1 MSKQV
6 KAKKKRLTF
15 GQFLANNSVPIMFI
29 LFCAVCIPISGF
41 SPSYLLNEIVTRMGR
56 NTFLI
61 LCLLIPIMAGMGL
74 NFGMTLG
81 AMAGEIALIFVSDW
95 QIWGIPGV
103 VLAMILSIP
112 ISLLLGAFCGGLLTR
127 AHGREMITSYIIS
140 FFINGVY
147 QLVVLYMMGS
157 IIPIKHSEIKLPRGY
172 GIRNTVSLLNMRQC
186 IDNLLA
192 INVNGVKIPVLAIDT
207 NFDQAQTFIG
217 TAHEDAA
224 YQGGKYVAEKIG
236 KGGKVVILANIQG
249 ESTSE
254 ARVAGYKKAL
264 EEGGCEI
271 ISTQYTDGVGDK
283 AVTVTDGVLQSFADI
298 DAIVCCADDVALGA
312 SRAIKQAGRD
322 GDGIIVCGF
331 DGISSGVQAVVD
343 GEISC
348 TVAQDPYNMG
358 YQCVKSLLDVVEG
371 EKLDD
376 FIDTGCKVITPDNA
390 QEYLDKLKSLV

>member
-1 MSKQV
+1 M
-6 KAKKKRLTF
+6 KRNNLIRRSAAML
-15 GQFLANNSVPIMFI
+15 LAGLLAVSVSACGGGNCGAADNSGTSRADSSNGGTHK
-29 LFCAVCIPISGF
+29 LS
-41 SPSYLLNEIVTRMGR
+41 
-56 NTFLI
+56 
-61 LCLLIPIMAGMGL
+61 
-74 NFGMTLG
+74 
-81 AMAGEIALIFVSDW
+81 
-95 QIWGIPGV
+95 V
-103 VLAMILSIP
+103 VLKTTSSEYWSYVIAGIEQAEKD
-112 ISLLLGAFCGGLLTR
+112 LGNV
-127 AHGREMITSYIIS
+127 E
-140 FFINGVY
+140 VD
-147 QLVVLYMMGS
+147 V
-157 IIPIKHSEIKLPRGY
+157 RGANSDTDFD
-172 GIRNTVSLLNMRQC
+172 GQLNMVETIVNADMC
-186 IDNLLA
+186 EA
-192 INVNGVKIPVLAIDT
+192 IAIAPLQADQIANALTGAKIPVLAIDT
-207 NFDQAQTFIG
+207 NFDQAETFIG

-224 YQGGKYVAEKIG
+224 YEGGKYVAEKIG

-283 AVTVTDGVLQSFADI
+283 AVTVTDGVLQSFTDI

>member
-1 MSKQV
+1 MKRNNLIRRSAAMLLAGLMAVSMS
-6 KAKKKRLTF
+6 AC
-15 GQFLANNSVPIMFI
+15 GGGNSG
-29 LFCAVCIPISGF
+29 AADNSG
-41 SPSYLLNEIVTRMGR
+41 SSQADSSNGKTHKL
-56 NTFLI
+56 
-61 LCLLIPIMAGMGL
+61 
-74 NFGMTLG
+74 
-81 AMAGEIALIFVSDW
+81 S
-95 QIWGIPGV
+95 V
-103 VLAMILSIP
+103 VLKTTSSEYWSYVIAGIEQAEKD
-112 ISLLLGAFCGGLLTR
+112 LGNV
-127 AHGREMITSYIIS
+127 E
-140 FFINGVY
+140 VD
-147 QLVVLYMMGS
+147 V
-157 IIPIKHSEIKLPRGY
+157 RGANSDTDFD
-172 GIRNTVSLLNMRQC
+172 GQLNMVETIVNADMC
-186 IDNLLA
+186 EA
-192 INVNGVKIPVLAIDT
+192 IAIAPLQADQIANALTGVKIPVLAIDT
-207 NFDQAQTFIG
+207 NFEQAETFIG

-224 YQGGKYVAEKIG
+224 YQGGKYVAEQIG
-236 KGGKVVILANIQG
+236 KGGKVVVLANIQG

-283 AVTVTDGVLQSFADI
+283 AVTVTDGVLQSFPDI

-312 SRAIKQAGRD
+312 SRAIRQTGRD

-376 FIDTGCKVITPDNA
+376 FIDTGCNVITPDNA
-390 QEYLDKLKSLV
+390 DEYLAKLKSLV

>member
-1 MSKQV
+1 MKRNNLIRRSAAMLLAGLMAVSMS
-6 KAKKKRLTF
+6 AC
-15 GQFLANNSVPIMFI
+15 GGGNSG
-29 LFCAVCIPISGF
+29 AADNSG
-41 SPSYLLNEIVTRMGR
+41 SSQADSSNGKTHKL
-56 NTFLI
+56 
-61 LCLLIPIMAGMGL
+61 
-74 NFGMTLG
+74 
-81 AMAGEIALIFVSDW
+81 S
-95 QIWGIPGV
+95 V
-103 VLAMILSIP
+103 VLKTTSSEYWSYVIAGIEQAEKD
-112 ISLLLGAFCGGLLTR
+112 LGNV
-127 AHGREMITSYIIS
+127 E
-140 FFINGVY
+140 VD
-147 QLVVLYMMGS
+147 V
-157 IIPIKHSEIKLPRGY
+157 RGANSDTDFD
-172 GIRNTVSLLNMRQC
+172 GQLNMVETIVNADMC
-186 IDNLLA
+186 EA
-192 INVNGVKIPVLAIDT
+192 IAIAPLQADQIANALTGVKIPVLAIDT
-207 NFDQAQTFIG
+207 NFEQAETFIG

-224 YQGGKYVAEKIG
+224 YQGGKYVAEQIG
-236 KGGKVVILANIQG
+236 KGGKVVVLANIQG

-254 ARVAGYKKAL
+254 ARVAGYRKAL

-283 AVTVTDGVLQSFADI
+283 AVTVTDGVLQSFPDI

-312 SRAIKQAGRD
+312 SRAIRQTGRD

-390 QEYLDKLKSLV
+390 DEYLAKLKSLV

>member
-1 MSKQV
+1 MLKTTSSEYWSYVIAGIEQAEKDLGNV
-6 KAKKKRLTF
+6 EVDVRGANSDTDF
-15 GQFLANNSVPIMFI
+15 DGQ
-29 LFCAVCIPISGF
+29 
-41 SPSYLLNEIVTRMGR
+41 
-56 NTFLI
+56 
-61 LCLLIPIMAGMGL
+61 
-74 NFGMTLG
+74 
-81 AMAGEIALIFVSDW
+81 
-95 QIWGIPGV
+95 
-103 VLAMILSIP
+103 
-112 ISLLLGAFCGGLLTR
+112 
-127 AHGREMITSYIIS
+127 
-140 FFINGVY
+140 
-147 QLVVLYMMGS
+147 
-157 IIPIKHSEIKLPRGY
+157 
-172 GIRNTVSLLNMRQC
+172 LNMVETIVNADMC
-186 IDNLLA
+186 EA
-192 INVNGVKIPVLAIDT
+192 IAIAPLQADQIANALTGVKIPVLAIDT
-207 NFDQAQTFIG
+207 NFDQAETFIG

>member
-1 MSKQV
+1 M
-6 KAKKKRLTF
+6 KRSNLF
-15 GQFLANNSVPIMFI
+15 KRSAAMLLAGLMAVSVSA
-29 LFCAVCIPISGF
+29 CGGSSASGND
-41 SPSYLLNEIVTRMGR
+41 SGDSQASSSGDTHKL
-56 NTFLI
+56 
-61 LCLLIPIMAGMGL
+61 
-74 NFGMTLG
+74 
-81 AMAGEIALIFVSDW
+81 S
-95 QIWGIPGV
+95 V
-103 VLAMILSIP
+103 VLKTTSSEYWSYVIAGIEQAEKD
-112 ISLLLGAFCGGLLTR
+112 LGNV
-127 AHGREMITSYIIS
+127 E
-140 FFINGVY
+140 VD
-147 QLVVLYMMGS
+147 V
-157 IIPIKHSEIKLPRGY
+157 RGANSDTDFD
-172 GIRNTVSLLNMRQC
+172 GQLNMVETIVNADMC
-186 IDNLLA
+186 EA
-192 INVNGVKIPVLAIDT
+192 IAIAPLQADQIANALTGVKIPVLAIDT
-207 NFDQAQTFIG
+207 NFDQAETFIG

-224 YQGGKYVAEKIG
+224 YEGGKYVAEKIG

-358 YQCVKSLLDVVEG
+358 YQCVESLLDVVEG

-376 FIDTGCKVITPDNA
+376 FIDTGCKVITSDNA
-390 QEYLDKLKSLV
+390 DEYLAKLKSLV

>member
-1 MSKQV
+1 MKRNNLIRRSAAMLLAGLLAVSMS
-6 KAKKKRLTF
+6 AC
-15 GQFLANNSVPIMFI
+15 GGGNSG
-29 LFCAVCIPISGF
+29 AADNSGT
-41 SPSYLLNEIVTRMGR
+41 SRADSSNGGTHKL
-56 NTFLI
+56 
-61 LCLLIPIMAGMGL
+61 
-74 NFGMTLG
+74 
-81 AMAGEIALIFVSDW
+81 S
-95 QIWGIPGV
+95 V
-103 VLAMILSIP
+103 VLKTTSSEYWSYVIAGIEQAEKD
-112 ISLLLGAFCGGLLTR
+112 LGNV
-127 AHGREMITSYIIS
+127 E
-140 FFINGVY
+140 VD
-147 QLVVLYMMGS
+147 V
-157 IIPIKHSEIKLPRGY
+157 RGANSDTDFD
-172 GIRNTVSLLNMRQC
+172 GQLNMVETIVNADMC
-186 IDNLLA
+186 EA
-192 INVNGVKIPVLAIDT
+192 IAIAPLQADQIANALTGVKIPVLAIDT
-207 NFDQAQTFIG
+207 NFEQAETFIG

-224 YQGGKYVAEKIG
+224 YQGGKYVAEQIG
-236 KGGKVVILANIQG
+236 KGGKVVVLANIQG

-254 ARVAGYKKAL
+254 ARVAGYRKAL

-283 AVTVTDGVLQSFADI
+283 AVTVTDGVLQSFPDI

-312 SRAIKQAGRD
+312 SRAIRQTGRD

-390 QEYLDKLKSLV
+390 DEYLAKLKSLV

>member
-1 MSKQV
+1 M
-6 KAKKKRLTF
+6 KRNNLIRRSAAML
-15 GQFLANNSVPIMFI
+15 LAGLLAVSVSACGGENSG
-29 LFCAVCIPISGF
+29 AADNSGTARAD
-41 SPSYLLNEIVTRMGR
+41 SSNGGTHKL
-56 NTFLI
+56 
-61 LCLLIPIMAGMGL
+61 
-74 NFGMTLG
+74 
-81 AMAGEIALIFVSDW
+81 S
-95 QIWGIPGV
+95 V
-103 VLAMILSIP
+103 VLKTTSSEYWSYVIAGIEQAEKD
-112 ISLLLGAFCGGLLTR
+112 LGNV
-127 AHGREMITSYIIS
+127 E
-140 FFINGVY
+140 VD
-147 QLVVLYMMGS
+147 V
-157 IIPIKHSEIKLPRGY
+157 RGANSDTDFD
-172 GIRNTVSLLNMRQC
+172 GQLNMVETIVNADMC
-186 IDNLLA
+186 EA
-192 INVNGVKIPVLAIDT
+192 IAIAPLQADQIANALTGVKIPVLAIDT
-207 NFDQAQTFIG
+207 NFEQAETFIG

-224 YQGGKYVAEKIG
+224 YQGGKYVAEQIG
-236 KGGKVVILANIQG
+236 KGGKVVVLANIQG

-254 ARVAGYKKAL
+254 ARVAGYRKAL

-283 AVTVTDGVLQSFADI
+283 AVTVTDGVLQSFPDI

-312 SRAIKQAGRD
+312 SRAIRQTGRD

-390 QEYLDKLKSLV
+390 DEYLAKLKSLV

>member
-1 MSKQV
+1 MKRNNLIRRSAAMLLAGLMAVTMS
-6 KAKKKRLTF
+6 AC
-15 GQFLANNSVPIMFI
+15 GGNSS
-29 LFCAVCIPISGF
+29 AADNSGG
-41 SPSYLLNEIVTRMGR
+41 SQADSSS
-56 NTFLI
+56 
-61 LCLLIPIMAGMGL
+61 
-74 NFGMTLG
+74 
-81 AMAGEIALIFVSDW
+81 GEAHKLS
-95 QIWGIPGV
+95 V
-103 VLAMILSIP
+103 VLKTTSSEYWSYVIAGIEQAEKD
-112 ISLLLGAFCGGLLTR
+112 LGNV
-127 AHGREMITSYIIS
+127 E
-140 FFINGVY
+140 VD
-147 QLVVLYMMGS
+147 V
-157 IIPIKHSEIKLPRGY
+157 RGANSDTDFD
-172 GIRNTVSLLNMRQC
+172 GQLNMVETIVNADMC
-186 IDNLLA
+186 EA
-192 INVNGVKIPVLAIDT
+192 IAIAPLQADQIANALTGAKIPVLAIDT
-207 NFDQAQTFIG
+207 NFVQAETFIG
-217 TAHEDAA
+217 TAHEEAA

-236 KGGKVVILANIQG
+236 KGGKVVVLANIQG

-254 ARVAGYKKAL
+254 ARVAGYRKAL

-283 AVTVTDGVLQSFADI
+283 AVTVTDGVLQSFPDI

-358 YQCVKSLLDVVEG
+358 YQCVQSLLDVVEG

-390 QEYLDKLKSLV
+390 DEYLAKLKSLV

>member
-1 MSKQV
+1 M
-6 KAKKKRLTF
+6 KRNNLIRRSAAML
-15 GQFLANNSVPIMFI
+15 LAGLLAVSVSACGGENSG
-29 LFCAVCIPISGF
+29 AADNSGT
-41 SPSYLLNEIVTRMGR
+41 SRADSSNGGTHKL
-56 NTFLI
+56 
-61 LCLLIPIMAGMGL
+61 
-74 NFGMTLG
+74 
-81 AMAGEIALIFVSDW
+81 S
-95 QIWGIPGV
+95 V
-103 VLAMILSIP
+103 VLKTTSSEYWSYVIAGIEQAEKD
-112 ISLLLGAFCGGLLTR
+112 LGNV
-127 AHGREMITSYIIS
+127 E
-140 FFINGVY
+140 VD
-147 QLVVLYMMGS
+147 V
-157 IIPIKHSEIKLPRGY
+157 RGANSDTDFD
-172 GIRNTVSLLNMRQC
+172 GQLNMVETIVNADMC
-186 IDNLLA
+186 EA
-192 INVNGVKIPVLAIDT
+192 IAIAPLQADQIANALTGVKIPVLAIDT
-207 NFDQAQTFIG
+207 NFEQAETFIG

-224 YQGGKYVAEKIG
+224 YQGGKYVAEQIG
-236 KGGKVVILANIQG
+236 KGGKVVVLANIQG

-254 ARVAGYKKAL
+254 ARVAGYRKAL

-283 AVTVTDGVLQSFADI
+283 AVTVTDGVLQSFPDI

-312 SRAIKQAGRD
+312 SRAIRQTGRD

-390 QEYLDKLKSLV
+390 DEYLAKLKSLV